1 MIKEIVEYSPDGD
14 AAGEIR
20 TLFCKVA
27 SSKDYPPEINP
38 LIETNFNVLLRK
50 VAQEAFDDGR
60 AYERK
65 PKR

>member
-1 MIKEIVEYSPDGD
+1 MIKETVEYSPDGD
-14 AAGEIR
+14 YAMEIR
-20 TLFCKVA
+20 TLFCRVA
-27 SSKDYPPEINP
+27 AAKASAENP
-38 LIETNFNVLLRK
+38 LIETNFNDLLDK

>member
-1 MIKEIVEYSPDGD
+1 MIKEIIEYSPDGD
-14 AAGEIR
+14 AAMEIR
-20 TLFCKVA
+20 TLFCRVA
-27 SSKDYPPEINP
+27 AAKASDENP
-38 LIETNFNVLLRK
+38 LVGTNFNDLLQK